1 MSKRINIIFI
11 LSCFLIAGFGS
22 PTYASA
28 KWNCPTLEE
37 KPIKIEAWISKKI
50 YKDWKLI
57 EEEME
62 IMGNT
67 KAFLWKYPG
76 KNPSQMIA
84 IGKCV
89 PGYIAQH
96 AIRSALAFTK
106 GVNVLVHQTFVHD
119 HWIGLATSMFSEN
132 QHGYPIT
139 EFEVRELLDPSLDT
153 IMFHKLYKKLAT
165 QAETI
170 HTFGLDLPN
179 PKKIND

>member
-11 LSCFLIAGFGS
+11 LSYLFVAILYS

-37 KPIKIEAWISKKI
+37 KPIKIEAWISRKI
-50 YKDWKLI
+50 YKDSKLI

-62 IMGNT
+62 MMGNT
-67 KAFLWKYPG
+67 KAFLWRYPAE
-76 KNPSQMIA
+76 NPSQTIA

-119 HWIGLATSMFSEN
+119 HWVGLATSMFSEN
-132 QHGYPIT
+132 QHGHPIT
-139 EFEVRELLDPSLDT
+139 EKEVRQLLDPSLDT
-153 IMFHKLYKKLAT
+153 IEFHKLYKKFAT
-165 QAETI
+165 QAETV

-179 PKKIND
+179 PQRIKD

>member
-1 MSKRINIIFI
+1 MSKRINIIFL
-11 LSCFLIAGFGS
+11 LSYLFIAGLYS
-22 PTYASA
+22 PTAAIA

-37 KPIKIEAWISKKI
+37 KPIKIEAWISRKI

-62 IMGNT
+62 MMGNT
-67 KAFLWKYPG
+67 KTFIWKYPG
-76 KNPSQMIA
+76 ENPSQMIA

-132 QHGYPIT
+132 QHGHPIT
-139 EFEVRELLDPSLDT
+139 EEEVRQLLDPGLDT
-153 IMFHKLYKKLAT
+153 IEFHKLYKKFAT
-165 QAETI
+165 QAATI

-179 PKKIND
+179 PKKIKD